1 MLMTYPLFP
10 SANKC
15 YHLWDF
21 LRELLDSNC
30 SADGDVIQW
39 VNKEQGEF
47 KLTDTK
53 RIAELWGQKKKLANM
68 NYDKL
73 SRSLRY
79 YIKLDILRK
88 VPGKRLHFKFG
99 KGKMWRKM
107 SK

>member
-1 MLMTYPLFP
+1 MQNYLIT
-10 SANKC
+10 ANRC

-30 SADGDVIQW
+30 SNVVVWTDRTK
-39 VNKEQGEF
+39 NEF
-47 KLTDTK
+47 KLLDTK
-53 RIAELWGQKKKLANM
+53 LLADLWGQKKKLPNM

-88 VPGKRLHFKFG
+88 VPGKRLHFQFG
-99 KGKMWRKM
+99 KGRMWKKMK
-107 SK
+107 K